1 LLSGESAMVRPAGA
15 ARGGGPPRGGGGGE
29 RGGGGGGG
37 GGGGLDGRP
46 PPNFFWANVA
56 GLLSVFPIG
65 LNVEP
70 TWYSF
75 LDNVVEGVGYFHYF
89 IIYGYFVAG
98 V

>member
-1 LLSGESAMVRPAGA
+1 MAT
-15 ARGGGPPRGGGGGE
+15 
-29 RGGGGGGG
+29 
-37 GGGGLDGRP
+37 
-46 PPNFFWANVA
+46 PNFFWAIVV
-56 GLLSVFPIG
+56 GFLSVFPIG

-70 TWYSF
+70 TRYSF